1 METIIFKDAE
11 SGVEDELY
19 VLEQTTINGNTYLL
33 VAEDDSEEPEAYIFR
48 QVGEDGEEFTYEPV
62 EDDDEYESVLKI
74 FENLIEDVEIV
85 YQDN

>member
-33 VAEDDSEEPEAYIFR
+33 VAEDDSEESEAYIFR
-48 QVGEDGEEFTYEPV
+48 QVGENGEEFTYEPV